1 MEEIDILV
9 NEYDMEYLI
18 IKDDNFAWK
27 RSRVEEFCDEIK
39 KRHPTLKWRVMIR
52 VNSVD
57 YDLLKK
63 MKDAGLNDVFLGIES
78 GNNDILKKAQ
88 KGITIEQAK
97 KTAEA
102 CAKLKIFS
110 YGGFII
116 GLPGDTRETMEQT
129 IRFAK
134 SLPITMAGFSVM
146 IPYPGTKA
154 YEDYFYVEQN
164 ASVDYRMFMLGTGVS
179 FVEGYTGLE
188 GITVS
193 ELPGIVSNAYKR
205 FYFRPIQIIRTIH
218 VASLSEILGYIVGA
232 FALLRKELHLKL
244 LPIKRKLY

>member
-1 MEEIDILV
+1 M
-9 NEYDMEYLI
+9 
-18 IKDDNFAWK
+18 
-27 RSRVEEFCDEIK
+27 R
-39 KRHPTLKWRVMIR
+39 
-52 VNSVD
+52 
-57 YDLLKK
+57 
-63 MKDAGLNDVFLGIES
+63 DAGLNDVFLGIES

-88 KGITIEQAK
+88 KGITIEQSK

-129 IRFAK
+129 IQFAK

-146 IPYPGTKA
+146 TPYPGTKA
-154 YEDYFYVEQN
+154 YEDYFNIERN
-164 ASVDYRMFMLGTGVS
+164 ASVDYRMFMLGTGVD

-188 GITVS
+188 GIAVS

-205 FYFRPIQIIRTIH
+205 FYLRPIQIIRMIR

-244 LPIKRKLY
+244 FPIKRKLY